1 VLPNRFPQHDR
12 RLVLSNP
19 SLLAETIERVQAQV
33 RRVIIGQEATLQQ
46 ALCALLADGHV
57 LLEGVPGIAKTL
69 LVRVLAQTIGLESR
83 RVQFTPDLMP
93 SDLIGTTVFDVRSG
107 EFRIRRGP
115 IFANLVL
122 ADEVNRTPP
131 KTQSA
136 LLEAMEE
143 RRVTIDGNPCPLPH
157 PFMVFATQ
165 NPIEYEGTY
174 PLPEAQLDRF
184 LLKVVMDYPSEEE
197 ERAVLQLHNEG
208 FRSHRLE
215 AAGIEP
221 VISAEELEQ
230 CRTIVRQIRVSD
242 EVQNYIL
249 QIVRR
254 TRQNEYLL
262 VGASPRSGIALLLV
276 SKALAGLRGREFV
289 TPDDVKQMALPVLRH
304 RLILKPEA
312 EVEGLT
318 ADRILLT
325 LLEAIPVPR

>member
-1 VLPNRFPQHDR
+1 MLTVDA
-12 RLVLSNP
+12 VGE
-19 SLLAETIERVQAQV
+19 SLQRVQAQIG
-33 RRVIIGQEATLQQ
+33 RVIVGQQGVIEQ
-46 ALCALLADGHV
+46 ALCALLADGHI
-57 LLEGVPGIAKTL
+57 LIEGVPGIAKTL
-69 LVRVLAQTIGLESR
+69 LVRVIAQTLGLQFR

-93 SDLIGTTVFDVRSG
+93 SDLIGTTIYEAQSG
-107 EFRIRRGP
+107 EFRVRYGP
-115 IFANLVL
+115 IFANIIL

-143 RRVTIDGNPCPLPH
+143 RQVTIDGVSHLLPA

-184 LLKVVMDYPSEEE
+184 LLKIVMDYPSEDE
-197 ERAVLQLHNEG
+197 ERAILSLHDSG
-208 FRSHRLE
+208 FRSHQLE
-215 AAGIEP
+215 QVGLTP
-221 VISAEELEQ
+221 VMDAEELQ
-230 CRTIVRQIRVSD
+230 RIRAIVRSVEVSD
-242 EVQNYIL
+242 AVRDYML
-249 QIVRR
+249 QIIRR

-262 VGASPRSGIALLLV
+262 VGASPRAGIALLLV
-276 SKALAGLRGREFV
+276 SKALASIRGRGFV

-312 EVEGLT
+312 EVEGLNT
-318 ADRILLT
+318 DRILMS

>member
-1 VLPNRFPQHDR
+1 M
-12 RLVLSNP
+12 LSNP

-57 LLEGVPGIAKTL
+57 LLEGVPGVAKTL
-69 LVRVLAQTIGLESR
+69 LVRVLAQTIGLEFR

-107 EFRIRRGP
+107 EFRIRHGP

-143 RRVTIDGNPCPLPH
+143 RRVTIDGIPHPLPH

-184 LLKVVMDYPSEEE
+184 LLKIVMDYPNEEE

-215 AAGIEP
+215 EAGIEP
-221 VISAEELEQ
+221 VISAEALEH
-230 CRTIVRQIRVSD
+230 CRAIVRQIRVSD

>member
-1 VLPNRFPQHDR
+1 MI
-12 RLVLSNP
+12 
-19 SLLAETIERVQAQV
+19 TIEAVGDALRRVEDQIG
-33 RRVIIGQEATLQQ
+33 RVIIGQRSVVEQ
-46 ALCALLADGHV
+46 ALCALLADGHI
-57 LLEGVPGIAKTL
+57 LIEGVPGIAKTL
-69 LVRVLAQTIGLESR
+69 LVRVIAQTLGLQFR

-93 SDLIGTTVFDVRSG
+93 SDLIGTTIFDAQTG
-107 EFRIRRGP
+107 EFRVRYGP
-115 IFANLVL
+115 IFANIIL

-143 RRVTIDGNPCPLPH
+143 RRATIDGVSHALPK

-184 LLKVVMDYPSEEE
+184 LLKVVMDYPTEEE
-197 ERAVLQLHNEG
+197 ERAILKLHDEG
-208 FRSHRLE
+208 FRAHQLE
-215 AAGIEP
+215 QVGLTP
-221 VISAEELEQ
+221 VMGAEELE
-230 CRTIVRQIRVSD
+230 RVRAVAREVQVSD
-242 EVQNYIL
+242 AVRDYIL

-262 VGASPRSGIALLLV
+262 VGASPRAGIALLLV
-276 SKALAGLRGREFV
+276 SKALAVLRGRSFV

-318 ADRILLT
+318 ADRILSSI
-325 LLEAIPVPR
+325 LEATPVPR

>member
-1 VLPNRFPQHDR
+1 MI
-12 RLVLSNP
+12 
-19 SLLAETIERVQAQV
+19 TIEAVGDALRRVEDQIG
-33 RRVIIGQEATLQQ
+33 RVIIGQRSVVEQ
-46 ALCALLADGHV
+46 ALCALLADGHI
-57 LLEGVPGIAKTL
+57 LIEGVPGIAKTL
-69 LVRVLAQTIGLESR
+69 LVRVIAQTLGLQFR

-93 SDLIGTTVFDVRSG
+93 SDLIGTTIFDAQTG
-107 EFRIRRGP
+107 EFRVRYGP
-115 IFANLVL
+115 IFANIIL

-143 RRVTIDGNPCPLPH
+143 RKVTIDGVSHALPK

-197 ERAVLQLHNEG
+197 ERAILKLHDEG
-208 FRSHRLE
+208 FRAHQLE
-215 AAGIEP
+215 QVGLTP
-221 VISAEELEQ
+221 VMGAEELE
-230 CRTIVRQIRVSD
+230 RIRAVAREVQVSD
-242 EVQNYIL
+242 AVRDYIL

-254 TRQNEYLL
+254 TRHNEYLL
-262 VGASPRSGIALLLV
+262 VGASPRAGIALLLV
-276 SKALAGLRGREFV
+276 SKALAVLRGRSFV
-289 TPDDVKQMALPVLRH
+289 TPDDVKQMVPPVLRH

-318 ADRILLT
+318 ADRILSSI
-325 LLEAIPVPR
+325 LEATPVPR

>member
-1 VLPNRFPQHDR
+1 MSDTR
-12 RLVLSNP
+12 
-19 SLLAETIERVQAQV
+19 LLAEAYERLQAEVQ
-33 RRVIIGQEATLQQ
+33 RVIVGQEATFQQ
-46 ALCALLADGHV
+46 ALCAVLADGHV

-69 LVRVLAQTIGLESR
+69 LVRVLAQTVGLEFR

-93 SDLIGTTVFDVRSG
+93 SDLIGTTIFDTRSG
-107 EFRIRRGP
+107 EFRVRTGP
-115 IFANLVL
+115 IFANIVL

-143 RRVTIDGNPCPLPH
+143 RRVTIDGVPHPLPQ

-184 LLKVVMDYPSEEE
+184 LLKIVMDYPSEEE
-197 ERAVLQLHNEG
+197 ERAVLRLHNEG

-215 AAGIEP
+215 EAGIQT
-221 VISAEELEQ
+221 VLQADELEC
-230 CRTIVRQIRVSD
+230 CRAIVRQIQVSD
-242 EVQNYIL
+242 AVRDYIL

-262 VGASPRSGIALLLV
+262 VGASPRAGVALLLV

-289 TPDDVKQMALPVLRH
+289 TPDDVKQMVLPVLRH

-312 EVEGLT
+312 EVEGLN
-318 ADRILLT
+318 ADRILMT
-325 LLEAIPVPR
+325 LLEAVPVPR

>member
-1 VLPNRFPQHDR
+1 MIAVDE
-12 RLVLSNP
+12 VGV
-19 SLLAETIERVQAQV
+19 SLQRVEEQIG
-33 RRVIIGQEATLQQ
+33 RVIIGQQGVVQQ
-46 ALCALLADGHV
+46 ALCALLADGHI
-57 LLEGVPGIAKTL
+57 LIEGVPGIAKTL
-69 LVRVLAQTIGLESR
+69 LVRVIAQTLGLQFR

-93 SDLIGTTVFDVRSG
+93 SDLIGTTVFDAKTG
-107 EFRIRRGP
+107 EFRVRYGP
-115 IFANLVL
+115 IFANIVL

-143 RRVTIDGNPCPLPH
+143 RKVTIDGVSHALPK

-184 LLKVVMDYPSEEE
+184 LLKAVMGYPTEDE
-197 ERAVLQLHNEG
+197 ERAILKLHDEG
-208 FRSHRLE
+208 FRAHQLE
-215 AAGIEP
+215 AVGLTP
-221 VISAEELEQ
+221 VLSAAELEHI
-230 CRTIVRQIRVSD
+230 RATVRAIQVSD
-242 EVQNYIL
+242 EVQDYIV

-262 VGASPRSGIALLLV
+262 VGASPRAGIALLLV
-276 SKALAGLRGREFV
+276 SKALAALRGRGFV

-312 EVEGLT
+312 EVEGLN
-318 ADRILLT
+318 ADRVLT
-325 LLEAIPVPR
+325 SILEATPVPR

>member
-1 VLPNRFPQHDR
+1 MFSVEAVGEALQ
-12 RLVLSNP
+12 
-19 SLLAETIERVQAQV
+19 RVESQIG
-33 RRVIIGQEATLQQ
+33 RVIVGQQGVIEQ
-46 ALCALLADGHV
+46 ALCALLADGHI
-57 LLEGVPGIAKTL
+57 LIEGVPGIAKTL
-69 LVRVLAQTIGLESR
+69 LVRVIAQTLGLQFR

-93 SDLIGTTVFDVRSG
+93 SDLIGTTIFEAQSG
-107 EFRIRRGP
+107 EFRVRFGP
-115 IFANLVL
+115 IFANIIL

-143 RRVTIDGNPCPLPH
+143 RQVTIDGASHPLPK

-184 LLKVVMDYPSEEE
+184 LLKVVMDYPAEEE
-197 ERAVLQLHNEG
+197 ERAILRLHDSG
-208 FRSHRLE
+208 FRSHRLDE
-215 AAGIEP
+215 VGLTP
-221 VISAEELEQ
+221 VIDASELE
-230 CRTIVRQIRVSD
+230 RIRAVAREVQVSD
-242 EVQNYIL
+242 EVRDYIL

-262 VGASPRSGIALLLV
+262 VGASPRAGIALLLV
-276 SKALAGLRGREFV
+276 SKALAAICGRGFV

-312 EVEGLT
+312 EVEGLN
-318 ADRILLT
+318 ADRILMS
-325 LLEAIPVPR
+325 LLEATPVPR

>member
-1 VLPNRFPQHDR
+1 MITVEAVRE
-12 RLVLSNP
+12 
-19 SLLAETIERVQAQV
+19 SLQRVESQIG
-33 RRVIIGQEATLQQ
+33 RVIVGQQDVIEQ
-46 ALCALLADGHV
+46 ALCALLADGHI
-57 LLEGVPGIAKTL
+57 LIEGVPGIAKTL
-69 LVRVLAQTIGLESR
+69 LVRVIAQTLGLQFR

-93 SDLIGTTVFDVRSG
+93 SDLIGTTIFEAQSG
-107 EFRIRRGP
+107 EFRVRFGP
-115 IFANLVL
+115 IFANIIL

-143 RRVTIDGNPCPLPH
+143 RQVTIDGASHPLPK

-184 LLKVVMDYPSEEE
+184 LLKVVMDYPAEDE
-197 ERAVLQLHNEG
+197 ERAILRLHDAG
-208 FRSHRLE
+208 FRSHQLE
-215 AAGIEP
+215 QVGLTP
-221 VISAEELEQ
+221 VMDASELE
-230 CRTIVRQIRVSD
+230 RIRAMVREIQVSD
-242 EVQNYIL
+242 EVRDYIL

-262 VGASPRSGIALLLV
+262 VGASPRAGIALLLV
-276 SKALAGLRGREFV
+276 SKALAAIRGRGFV

-312 EVEGLT
+312 EVEGLN
-318 ADRILLT
+318 ADRILMS

>member
-1 VLPNRFPQHDR
+1 MINVDA
-12 RLVLSNP
+12 VGE
-19 SLLAETIERVQAQV
+19 SLQRVESQIG
-33 RRVIIGQEATLQQ
+33 RVIVGQQGVIEQ
-46 ALCALLADGHV
+46 ALCALLADGHI
-57 LLEGVPGIAKTL
+57 LIEGVPGIAKTL
-69 LVRVLAQTIGLESR
+69 LVRVIAQTLGLQFR

-93 SDLIGTTVFDVRSG
+93 SDLIGTTIFEAQSG
-107 EFRIRRGP
+107 EFRLRLGP
-115 IFANLVL
+115 IFANIVL

-143 RRVTIDGNPCPLPH
+143 RQVTIDGASHPLPK

-184 LLKVVMDYPSEEE
+184 LLKVVMDYPAEDEEQAILRLHDSGFRAHQLEQVGLTPVMDASELERI
-197 ERAVLQLHNEG
+197 RAV
-208 FRSHRLE
+208 
-215 AAGIEP
+215 
-221 VISAEELEQ
+221 
-230 CRTIVRQIRVSD
+230 VREIQVSD
-242 EVQNYIL
+242 EVRNYIL

-262 VGASPRSGIALLLV
+262 VGASPRAGIALLLV
-276 SKALAGLRGREFV
+276 SKAFAAIRGRGFV

-312 EVEGLT
+312 EVEGLN
-318 ADRILLT
+318 ADRILMS
-325 LLEAIPVPR
+325 LLETTPVPR